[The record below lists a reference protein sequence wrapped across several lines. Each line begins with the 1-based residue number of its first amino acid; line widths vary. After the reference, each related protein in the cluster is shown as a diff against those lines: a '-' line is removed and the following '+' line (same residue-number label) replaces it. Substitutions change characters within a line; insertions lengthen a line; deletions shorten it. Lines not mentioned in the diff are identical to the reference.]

1 MICHHQRYI
10 LLGRKWAKSQLW
22 IWIHTEDLKDFK
34 YRVVKPVDNEVHK
47 TNCGREELIE
57 SADSGVNTTIFEIWY
72 SNSLVKSVLIWGF
85 KKFTAFYV
93 VAVAVE
99 KDL

>member
-1 MICHHQRYI
+1 MICHRQRYI

-34 YRVVKPVDNEVHK
+34 YRVVKPEVHK

-72 SNSLVKSVLIWGF
+72 CNSLVKSVLKWGF
-85 KKFTAFYV
+85 KKITAFYV